1 MKHIPDFR
9 GILVVDEQGRTEYCS
24 INDADFFEVD
34 FRKVRGTTVLQ
45 WYENRTTEESSVM
58 NAVINGI
65 ESFDVE
71 DILTTASGKVVRQI
85 SDTLCIRNK
94 GKVAGAVELTRFDP
108 EKDVLVQGAEEKRDI
123 FDVHRIT
130 EDDFIG
136 TSDAIETIKNKV
148 LKIKNIDASIFITG
162 ATGTGKE
169 ALARVIHN
177 AGNRKDRSFVYV
189 NCGALPEALLESI
202 LFGTEK
208 GAFTD
213 AETRSGLFEEADGG
227 TLFLDELDS
236 MPLFVQGKLLK
247 AIEEKRIR
255 KVGGNKD
262 INVDVRIIAACNSK
276 TRDLIREDKIRS
288 DLFFRLSSILI
299 SLPPLTG
306 RLEDI
311 PALSEYFLK
320 RFNDR
325 FNKSIKG
332 LEPEVLEKFNEYSW
346 PGNVREL
353 RNVIEGAFH
362 AAKEEMIQLAD
373 VEQRFQIDD
382 EIKNIKNKQWEDF
395 ISSGMNINEYIDR
408 FEMNEINKALDI
420 AGGNMTEACKL
431 LGITKSKLRHKLE
444 KQQMA

>member
-1 MKHIPDFR
+1 MKYIPDFR

-34 FRKVRGTTVLQ
+34 FKEVRGTTVLQ

-58 NAVINGI
+58 NASIYGI

-85 SDTLCIRNK
+85 SDTMCIRNK
-94 GKVAGAVELTRFDP
+94 GKVAGAIELCRYDP
-108 EKDVLVQGAEEKRDI
+108 EKDVLVRGTEEKREI
-123 FDVHRIT
+123 FDVHRVT
-130 EDDFIG
+130 EEDFIG
-136 TSDAIETIKNKV
+136 ESDVMRAIKSKFA
-148 LKIKNIDASIFITG
+148 KIRNIDASIFITG

-169 ALARVIHN
+169 ILARVIHN
-177 AGNRKDRSFVYV
+177 TGNRKDKEFVYV
-189 NCGALPEALLESI
+189 NCGALPETLLESI

-213 AETRSGLFEEADGG
+213 AEKKRGLFEEADGG

-236 MPLFVQGKLLK
+236 MPLFVQSKLLK

-276 TRDLIREDKIRS
+276 TRDLIRQDKIRS
-288 DLFFRLSSILI
+288 DLFFRLSAIQI

-311 PALSEYFLK
+311 PVLSEYFLK
-320 RFNDR
+320 RFNNR

-332 LEPEVLEKFNEYSW
+332 FDPEVYQRFEEYSW

-362 AAKEEMIQLAD
+362 TAKGDTIRLSD
-373 VEQRFQIDD
+373 VEQRFRDD
-382 EIKNIKNKQWEDF
+382 DDSKEKREKQWQDF
-395 ISSGMNINEYIDR
+395 VSSGMNLNEYIDR
-408 FEMNEINKALDI
+408 FEVDEIKRTMEET
-420 AGGNMTEACKL
+420 GGDEAETCRL
-431 LGITKSKLRHKLE
+431 LGITKAVLHNKLG
-444 KQQMA
+444 KQL

>member
-1 MKHIPDFR
+1 MKYISDFR
-9 GILVVDEQGRTEYCS
+9 GILAVDEQGRTEYCS

-45 WYENRTTEESSVM
+45 WYENRRPEESSVM
-58 NAVINGI
+58 KAVMNGI

-85 SDTLCIRNK
+85 SDTYCIKNK
-94 GKVAGAVELTRFDP
+94 GKIVGAMEFCRYDP
-108 EKDVLVQGAEEKRDI
+108 EKDVLVQGNEGKREI
-123 FDVHRIT
+123 FDIHRIT
-130 EDDFIG
+130 EEDFIG
-136 TSDAIETIKNKV
+136 ETSAIRAIKAKIN
-148 LKIKNIDASIFITG
+148 KIKDIDASVLITG
-162 ATGTGKE
+162 ETGTGKE
-169 ALARVIHN
+169 VLARVIHN
-177 AGNRKDRSFVYV
+177 TGNRKDKAFVYV
-189 NCGALPEALLESI
+189 NCSALPEGLLESI

-213 AETRSGLFEEADGG
+213 SETRSGLFEEADGG
-227 TLFLDELDS
+227 TLFLDELES

-255 KVGGNKD
+255 KVGGNRD

-276 TRDLIREDKIRS
+276 TRDLIREHKIRS
-288 DLFFRLSSILI
+288 DLFFRLSSIQM

-311 PALSEYFLK
+311 PALCEYFLK

-332 LEPEVLEKFNEYSW
+332 LDPAVLQRFKEYSW
-346 PGNVREL
+346 PGNIREL

-362 AAKEEMIQLAD
+362 AAKDD
-373 VEQRFQIDD
+373 VIRLSDMEQRFRSDD
-382 EIKNIKNKQWEDF
+382 DMKKMKRKCWDEF
-395 ISSGMNINEYIDR
+395 ISSGMNINDYIDH
-408 FEMNEINKALDI
+408 FELNRIKQTMDEAD
-420 AGGNMTEACKL
+420 GDMTEVCRL
-431 LGITKSKLRHKLE
+431 LGITKATLRNKLQKH
-444 KQQMA
+444 Q